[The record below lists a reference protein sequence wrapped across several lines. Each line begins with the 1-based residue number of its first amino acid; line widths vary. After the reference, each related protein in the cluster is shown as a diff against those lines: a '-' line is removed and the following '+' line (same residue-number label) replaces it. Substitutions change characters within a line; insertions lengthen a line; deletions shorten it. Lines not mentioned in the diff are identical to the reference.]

1 MLAIVEGFE
10 GFVERLIDVSTM
22 ILPSSI
28 IGNGVAREVNQY
40 LNFFGHSTIALQL
53 ISRYLADATTYIG
66 LVGRG
71 CRSDGRNVSNT
82 TVLYDSRRIDRVL
95 YRNQ

>member
-10 GFVERLIDVSTM
+10 GFVERLIDVNTIQYYRQWCGQRS
-22 ILPSSI
+22 
-28 IGNGVAREVNQY
+28 QY
-40 LNFFGHSTIALQL
+40 LIFFGHSAIALRQ
-53 ISRYLADATTYIG
+53 ISRYLADASTYIG

-95 YRNQ
+95 YQNR

>member
-1 MLAIVEGFE
+1 MLV
-10 GFVERLIDVSTM
+10 
-22 ILPSSI
+22 PSSI
-28 IGNGVAREVNQY
+28 IGNCVAREVNPY
-40 LNFFGHSTIALQL
+40 LNFFGHSAIALQL

-95 YRNQ
+95 YQNR